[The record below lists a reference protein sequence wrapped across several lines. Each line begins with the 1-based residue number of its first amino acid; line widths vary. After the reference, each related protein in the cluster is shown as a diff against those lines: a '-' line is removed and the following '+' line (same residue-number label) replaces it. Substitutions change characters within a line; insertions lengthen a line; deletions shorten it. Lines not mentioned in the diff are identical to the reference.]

1 MSDIDPNSSSPRTYP
16 LAFDANGEPLD
27 VPSHAVAWRV
37 RKLAKKAGRPKV
49 IFDAETGRPME
60 LPLAASFDD
69 FAALVGEQGRYRI
82 EAVDGQGRF
91 IPGCVAVTELAFDE
105 KDDDNDEPKQKS
117 AETQQLMQL
126 VAELVKTNARVMEA
140 MASAFG
146 EVRPPEP
153 QQPVI
158 VTSPE
163 RATNPRDSLT
173 AILQMLKGWNDQR
186 AGAGMPECR
195 RRRRRRP
202 DNP

>member
-1 MSDIDPNSSSPRTYP
+1 MSDVDPNSTSSRTYP

-69 FAALVGEQGRYRI
+69 FAAHVDEQGRYRI
-82 EAVDGQGRF
+82 EAVDAQGRF
-91 IPGCVAVTELAFDE
+91 IPGCVAVTELAFGE
-105 KDDDNDEPKQKS
+105 KDDDEVETNQKP
-117 AETQQLMQL
+117 ADTQQLMQL

-146 EVRPPEP
+146 QVRPTEHQQP
-153 QQPVI
+153 QPVI
-158 VTSPE
+158 VASPE
-163 RATNPRDSLT
+163 HASNPMESIT

-186 AGAGMPECR
+186 PTGGPAVLAQ
-195 RRRRRRP
+195 
-202 DNP
+202 NPQASS